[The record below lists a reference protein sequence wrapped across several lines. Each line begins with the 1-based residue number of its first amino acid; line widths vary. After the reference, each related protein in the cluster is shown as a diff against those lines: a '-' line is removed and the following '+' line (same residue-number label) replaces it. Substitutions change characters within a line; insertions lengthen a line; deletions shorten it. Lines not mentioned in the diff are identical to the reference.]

1 MTLEEVGFEY
11 LGEAENIRKQITGL
25 RPLLEIYRDDKLNS
39 LKNRIYILYRL
50 GKLYNEIGKNI
61 LRLSAAV

>member
-11 LGEAENIRKQITGL
+11 LGEAENIRAQITGL

-39 LKNRIYILYRL
+39 LKSRIYILYRL
-50 GKLYNEIGKNI
+50 GRLYNEIGKNI
-61 LRLSAAV
+61 LKLNAVL

>member
-50 GKLYNEIGKNI
+50 GRLYNEIGNNI
-61 LRLSAAV
+61 LKLVATV

>member
-1 MTLEEVGFEY
+1 MTLKEVGLEY

-39 LKNRIYILYRL
+39 LKSRICILYRL
-50 GKLYNEIGKNI
+50 GRLYNEIGKNI
-61 LRLSAAV
+61 LKLSAAV

>member
-11 LGEAENIRKQITGL
+11 LGEAENIRTQITGL

-39 LKNRIYILYRL
+39 LKSRIYILYRL
-50 GKLYNEIGKNI
+50 GRLYNEIGKNI
-61 LRLSAAV
+61 LKLNAVL

>member
-11 LGEAENIRKQITGL
+11 IGEAENIRKQITGL

-50 GKLYNEIGKNI
+50 GRLYNEIGNNI
-61 LRLSAAV
+61 LKLVAAV

>member
-50 GKLYNEIGKNI
+50 GRLYNEIGNNI
-61 LRLSAAV
+61 LKLVAAV